1 MQKEA
6 SFYPRIRLLFAE
18 TVTLKNIDANALV
31 IFRRVDPSMAHA
43 PTAGCGYKSAI
54 PRSPIKVPLK
64 GS

>member
-18 TVTLKNIDANALV
+18 TVTKNIDANALV

-43 PTAGCGYKSAI
+43 PIAGCGYKSAI
-54 PRSPIKVPLK
+54 PRSPIKVRLK